1 MFFAETSLH
10 SSISLRLENEKRQFS
25 AVYYDAGRKQHLSSS
40 LGVDKLFIFP
50 LPPVSSGACFSP
62 SLPAIKGKR
71 PFGEEL
77 TRARLLFLP
86 PPLLIRDLFPLLLLL
101 CSRGREKGKEAGGSV
116 IAIKSTRGKK
126 DSGRGQRDG
135 GEGESHSKKCL
146 FWRGLSFPSTLCAWL
161 DDDDDDALSER
172 VATG

>member
-101 CSRGREKGKEAGGSV
+101 CSRGREKREG
-116 IAIKSTRGKK
+116 
-126 DSGRGQRDG
+126 GRGLRHSNKKHKGEERQRAG
-135 GEGESHSKKCL
+135 AKGWGEGESHS
-146 FWRGLSFPSTLCAWL
+146 
-161 DDDDDDALSER
+161 
-172 VATG
+172 